1 MASTDALTVHPQTE
15 LGLNIYVAV
24 SNICDGVTNTHA
36 VVSKVQ
42 QDVANTHAIV
52 SDISRKVLG
61 SPEGDDDQQRLVSDT
76 RIQTVPV
83 LKCMLT
89 IAQTRTRSATPTPNC
104 STISYL
110 HLAHLVNHLHRHR
123 GFVSDVTS

>member
-15 LGLNIYVAV
+15 LGLNIYVVV
-24 SNICDGVTNTHA
+24 SDICDGVTNTHA

-61 SPEGDDDQQRLVSDT
+61 SPEGDDDQHRLVSDA

-83 LKCMLT
+83 PKCMPT
-89 IAQTRTRSATPTPNC
+89 IAQTRTRSATSTPNC
-104 STISYL
+104 SINSYL
-110 HLAHLVNHLHRHR
+110 HLAHLVNRLHHHR
-123 GFVSDVTS
+123 GFVSGVTS